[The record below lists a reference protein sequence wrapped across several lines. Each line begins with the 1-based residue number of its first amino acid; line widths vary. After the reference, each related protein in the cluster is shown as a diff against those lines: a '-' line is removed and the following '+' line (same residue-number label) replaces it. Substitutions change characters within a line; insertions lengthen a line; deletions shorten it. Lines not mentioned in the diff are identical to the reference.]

1 MGSCLASPVH
11 ATLILCDAAASD
23 PSGKLHMLGA
33 GWSVTGTPT
42 APAAVAILMKIPWDR
57 AHENVSLTLRLEDA
71 DGQPVVLA
79 GEVIQ
84 MISEIEVGRPPGLDP
99 GSPIDAS
106 FQLGLQSMPLTPG
119 RYLWRLTVSNDEFT
133 EGFQVRGPAV

>member
-1 MGSCLASPVH
+1 MASPVE

-33 GWSVTGTPT
+33 GWSVTSSPT

-57 AHENVSLTLRLEDA
+57 ANEKLPLRLQLEDA
-71 DGQPVVLA
+71 DGQPVVLN
-79 GEVIQ
+79 GEAIQ
-84 MISEIEVGRPPGLDP
+84 MVSEIEVGRPSGLDP

-106 FQLGLQSMPLTPG
+106 FQLGLQSMPLVPG
-119 RYLWRLTVSNDEFT
+119 RYLWRLQVSDDEFT
-133 EGFQVRGPAV
+133 EGFQVRSTLV